1 MQGAQFGMRGQA
13 LTQKGAGPMLQT
25 FLVRPCGCSSGF
37 FLPLV
42 LEPLEGIDNF
52 LINFES
58 LGSLQ
63 IFVLY
68 VVQS

>member
-1 MQGAQFGMRGQA
+1 MQGTQFGMCGQA

-25 FLVRPCGCSSGF
+25 FLVRPYGCSSGF

-42 LEPLEGIDNF
+42 VEPLGIDNF

-63 IFVLY
+63 IFVPY
-68 VVQS
+68 VIQT